1 MNILKSL
8 PILCVLTIPFF
19 LVGCSPPVVE
29 EVSREVTED
38 VIREIED
45 TRL

>member
-1 MNILKSL
+1 MTILKSI
-8 PILCVLTIPFF
+8 PILCILTLPFF

-29 EVSREVTED
+29 EVSTGITEG
-38 VIREIED
+38 VILEIED